1 MSSSHL
7 LIGSNILRTTTLYA
21 IDRQGYDIYIYYTG
35 SRFQPLWKILVKWVK
50 WASYSQYMEKQKM
63 FQTTN
68 QYIYIYNRPF
78 MLRTVHWHPGLPK
91 WTPTTSLS
99 ALDPATSSWQHPQR
113 CWKKDILPFSKDLD
127 TRNSVFMCMKI
138 WTYMDQYAHGG
149 FLSHPSP
156 MVGLNP
162 WWLGDPPGPSPNW
175 APQLVEDDPQ
185 TPNLGPK
192 RRKFRGIPC
201 FVIHFC
207 RPLEPQ
213 IIPVVEPLK
222 NNFPMV
228 CWLPYVENPSKSNSV
243 RNKVQK
249 QPFQKPW
256 KKAQESP
263 RTIKNPPKKT
273 RSTKP
278 SKNIRKRTFQTPSSG
293 PDIAGRTVR
302 ISGHDLRGLC
312 PSGCIAVT
320 RKGRK
325 TGCNTWTLWFIVDL

>member
-1 MSSSHL
+1 M
-7 LIGSNILRTTTLYA
+7 
-21 IDRQGYDIYIYYTG
+21 DIYGPICTW
-35 SRFQPLWKILVKWVK
+35 RFPRSWEPVLG
-50 WASYSQYMEKQKM
+50 APS
-63 FQTTN
+63 N
-68 QYIYIYNRPF
+68 
-78 MLRTVHWHPGLPK
+78 HP
-91 WTPTTSLS
+91 
-99 ALDPATSSWQHPQR
+99 
-113 CWKKDILPFSKDLD
+113 
-127 TRNSVFMCMKI
+127 
-138 WTYMDQYAHGG
+138 
-149 FLSHPSP
+149 SHPSP

-325 TGCNTWTLWFIVDL
+325 TGCNSWTLWFIVDL